1 MAVEIKKLDGSL
13 VEIKGEIPHEEL
25 ILAKEAALKHLGEH
39 LNIDGFRPGHIP
51 ANVVEKNAGEMAV
64 LEEMARI
71 TLSKNYPKIVKENN
85 IDAIGYPQIN
95 ITKLAAGNPLGYTII
110 VATVPEIK
118 LPDYKKLAKSAMAE
132 AEDIEIS
139 DSEFEKALEQ
149 IKIMRQKE
157 DAKGAEIPEGAPLPD
172 LDDEFVKKLGDFKDL
187 PDFKEKVRAN
197 MSADKKWRV
206 AEKKRVAMMEK
217 IISETKIDVP
227 DILIE
232 AEAHKLVQKMKTD
245 IENMGL
251 KYDDY
256 MKTVKKTEEDLRKEM
271 KSDAEKRAKMQLI
284 IGEIAKLEKIEAP
297 KDKVTEEVKKVTEI
311 YKDAD
316 PENAR
321 MYIESVLQ
329 NEEVMKFLESQK

>member
-1 MAVEIKKLDGSL
+1 MAEIKKLDGSL
-13 VEIKGEIPHEEL
+13 VEIKGEIAFEEL
-25 ILAKEAALKHLGEH
+25 VLHKDAAIKHLGEH
-39 LNIDGFRPGHIP
+39 MNIDGFRPGHVP
-51 ANVVEKNAGEMAV
+51 TNVVEKNAGEMAI
-64 LEEMARI
+64 LEETARI
-71 TLSKNYPKIVKENN
+71 ALAKAYPKIVKEHE

-95 ITKLAAGNPLGYTII
+95 ITKLASGNPLGFTIV

-118 LPDYKKLAKSAMAE
+118 LPDYKKLAKDAMSE
-132 AEDIEIS
+132 VEDTEIS

-149 IKIMRQKE
+149 IKMMRQKE
-157 DAKGAEIPEGAPLPD
+157 EAKGAEIPEGTPLPD

-187 PDFKEKVRAN
+187 PDFKEKVRMN
-197 MSADKKWRV
+197 MTADKKWRA
-206 AEKKRVAMMEK
+206 AEKKRVAMMET
-217 IISETKIDVP
+217 IIAETKIDVP
-227 DILIE
+227 EILIE

-271 KSDAEKRAKMQLI
+271 RTDAEKRAKMQLI
-284 IGEIAKLEKIEAP
+284 IGEIAKIEKIEAP
-297 KDKVTEEVKKVTEI
+297 KEQVTAEVKKVTEI